1 MWSRSLNGDDD
12 LMMLSNDVY
21 NEAGVPRVI
30 MTLDGNLVKLTN
42 ILRTNRI
49 HINTLMVHG

>member
-1 MWSRSLNGDDD
+1 
-12 LMMLSNDVY
+12 MMLSNDVY

-49 HINTLMVHG
+49 HINKLMVHG